1 MIAKRRAP
9 TSRHLRRSALIGMWK
24 DRDDIKDSA
33 VFARQLREEAQTR
46 NDRFAKTRKAIQA
59 AIENP
64 IPNLPSDEEL
74 DKKLTELIDRLRKNQ
89 PPKDLTDEVIN
100 AEVKAVRKARTKQ
113 RRM

>member
-1 MIAKRRAP
+1 MPNENEKKR
-9 TSRHLRRSALIGMWK
+9 K
-24 DRDDIKDSA
+24 K
-33 VFARQLREEAQTR
+33 
-46 NDRFAKTRKAIQA
+46 RFAKTRKAIQA

-89 PPKDLTDEVIN
+89 PLKDLTDEAIN

-113 RRM
+113 RRVKSDENAL